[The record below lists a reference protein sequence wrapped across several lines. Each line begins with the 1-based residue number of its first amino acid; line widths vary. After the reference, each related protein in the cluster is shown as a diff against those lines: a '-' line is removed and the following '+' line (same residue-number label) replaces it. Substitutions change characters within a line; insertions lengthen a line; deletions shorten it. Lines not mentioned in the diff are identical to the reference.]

1 MSQDY
6 RPFTAVIKTAE
17 SGLKAKYN
25 LAESPTKPAASPTK
39 SPKSKANKDRFG
51 SIFGGSIYAHEAA
64 STSPKES
71 DADATRSSPP
81 KATLIQGWHAE
92 RHPKWGVQTQA
103 AVDTRGGFIEAF
115 FLVYI
120 LSMTVIFVNLMS
132 GAPQTLTSKK
142 QLPFACASPV
152 PHQQLISAA
161 FSALIQRCMPARPG
175 VIVSSWEVVAK
186 VKEAERK
193 WHNLSVW
200 QFEQLAS
207 HQDMDK
213 SNLVVQFERTKSRG
227 KGEGEGE
234 KDERWKDKTAWS
246 ICVVSARRPFLV
258 LALAVL
264 VRFLAVDFLLPCNI

>member
-1 MSQDY
+1 
-6 RPFTAVIKTAE
+6 
-17 SGLKAKYN
+17 
-25 LAESPTKPAASPTK
+25 
-39 SPKSKANKDRFG
+39 
-51 SIFGGSIYAHEAA
+51 
-64 STSPKES
+64 
-71 DADATRSSPP
+71 
-81 KATLIQGWHAE
+81 
-92 RHPKWGVQTQA
+92 
-103 AVDTRGGFIEAF
+103 
-115 FLVYI
+115 
-120 LSMTVIFVNLMS
+120 
-132 GAPQTLTSKK
+132 
-142 QLPFACASPV
+142 
-152 PHQQLISAA
+152 
-161 FSALIQRCMPARPG
+161 MPARPG

-258 LALAVL
+258 LALLCASGCFDL
-264 VRFLAVDFLLPCNI
+264 LLPCNVDSS